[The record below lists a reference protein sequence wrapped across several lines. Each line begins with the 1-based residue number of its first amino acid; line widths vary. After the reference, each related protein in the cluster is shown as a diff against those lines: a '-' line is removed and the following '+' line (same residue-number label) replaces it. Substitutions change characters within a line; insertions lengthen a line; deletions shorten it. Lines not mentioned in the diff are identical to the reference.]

1 MSEEKRVQIS
11 DSLSISADDW
21 KKVQFQL
28 AESKGRLD
36 YYYGDAERRYHELHE
51 VRKRV
56 TAIEGWKKSLMFWLK
71 FAAWCLF
78 AVVAFFLFTT
88 AVFVFSN
95 KDIRVQ
101 YLNQKISNPLPGGE

>member
-1 MSEEKRVQIS
+1 
-11 DSLSISADDW
+11 
-21 KKVQFQL
+21 
-28 AESKGRLD
+28 
-36 YYYGDAERRYHELHE
+36 

-78 AVVAFFLFTT
+78 AVVAFFLITT

-95 KDIRVQ
+95 KDIKAQ
-101 YLNQKISNPLPGGE
+101 YIHQISKPLPGGE